1 MRTTSISIINQ
12 SRYIGKYHRQQV
24 DLWQFPNLGTIMN
37 ILITERDPIVITA
50 AKRTPIG
57 SFQGALSGLKASR
70 LGSIALAAALCE
82 SALQSVDEVFMGNVL
97 SAGVGQNPA
106 RQVALGAGLAN
117 NVPCT
122 TVSKV
127 CGSGM
132 KALIL
137 GHDSIAAG
145 SNARVAVGG
154 MESMSNAPY
163 LLPKARSGLRL
174 GHGEVKDHMF
184 TDGLEDAYSGRLM
197 GTYAED
203 TAEAYQ
209 FSRAEQDAYAISS
222 LQRART
228 AQSSGAFSKEMIL
241 IDEEAGRNRATL
253 DHDEQPDKAD
263 LARIPKLR
271 AAFRGDGTVTAANSS
286 SISDGA
292 AALVLMRASQ
302 AEKIGVTPLAII
314 AGHAG
319 HAREPG
325 QFTTAPIGAIKTL
338 LENLDWKTTDVELY
352 EINEAF
358 AVVAMAAMRDL
369 GLPGDIVN
377 VNGGACAIGHP
388 IGASGARIVVTLLR
402 AMIARGARKGIATLC
417 IGGGEATAVGLEL
430 MH

>member
-1 MRTTSISIINQ
+1 MSIM
-12 SRYIGKYHRQQV
+12 V
-24 DLWQFPNLGTIMN
+24 
-37 ILITERDPIVITA
+37 TERNPIVITA
-50 AKRTPIG
+50 AKRTAIG
-57 SFQGALSGLKASR
+57 SFQGALSGLRAPR
-70 LGSIALAAALCE
+70 LGSVAIAAALGDNK
-82 SALQSVDEVFMGNVL
+82 LQSVDEVFMGNVL

-106 RQVALGAGLAN
+106 RQAALGAGLDH

-163 LLPKARSGLRL
+163 LLPKARGGLRL

-209 FSRAEQDAYAISS
+209 FSRAEQDAYAFYS
-222 LQRART
+222 LERARA
-228 AQSSGAFSKEMIL
+228 AQDSGAFHKEL
-241 IDEEAGRNRATL
+241 VVIDEAAGRNHVRL
-253 DHDEQPDKAD
+253 DRDEQPGKAD
-263 LARIPKLR
+263 PGRIAQLR
-271 AAFRGDGTVTAANSS
+271 PAFRDGGTVTAANSS

-292 AALVLMRASQ
+292 AALILMRASE
-302 AEKIGVTPLAII
+302 AEKIGVTPLATI

-325 QFTTAPIGAIKTL
+325 QFTTAPIGAVNAL
-338 LENLDWKTTDVELY
+338 LEKLDWRSSEVELY

-358 AVVAMAAMRDL
+358 AVVVMAAMRDL
-369 GLPGDIVN
+369 VLPRDIVN
-377 VNGGACAIGHP
+377 VNGGACALGHP
-388 IGASGARIVVTLLR
+388 IGASGARIIVTLLH
-402 AMIARGARKGIATLC
+402 AMIARSARKGIAALC

-430 MH
+430 FH

>member
-1 MRTTSISIINQ
+1 MGAVT
-12 SRYIGKYHRQQV
+12 K
-24 DLWQFPNLGTIMN
+24 
-37 ILITERDPIVITA
+37 DPIVITA

-57 SFQGALSGLKASR
+57 SFQGSLSELSAPR
-70 LGSIALAAALCE
+70 LGSLAIKAALE
-82 SALQSVDEVFMGNVL
+82 ASGLQSVDEVFMGNVL
-97 SAGVGQNPA
+97 PAGVGQNPA
-106 RQVALGAGLAN
+106 RQAALGAGLAQ
-117 NVPCT
+117 NVPAT

-137 GHDSIAAG
+137 GHDSIVAG

-163 LLPKARSGLRL
+163 LLPKARAGLRL
-174 GHGEVKDHMF
+174 GHAEVKDHMF

-209 FSRAEQDAYAISS
+209 FSRADQDAYAISS
-222 LQRART
+222 VQRSLAAQSAGAFKNEMVVIDEASGRARV
-228 AQSSGAFSKEMIL
+228 A
-241 IDEEAGRNRATL
+241 L
-253 DHDEQPDKAD
+253 DRDEQPGKAD
-263 LARIPKLR
+263 VNRIPQLR
-271 AAFRGDGTVTAANSS
+271 PAFRDGGTVTAANSS

-292 AALVLMRASQ
+292 AALVLMRTSE
-302 AEKIGVTPLAII
+302 AEKIGAMPLAVI

-325 QFTTAPIGAIKTL
+325 QFTTAPIGAVNAL
-338 LENLDWKTTDVELY
+338 LEKLSWRSSEVELY

-369 GLPGDIVN
+369 SLPADIVN
-377 VNGGACAIGHP
+377 VNGGACALGHP
-388 IGASGARIVVTLLR
+388 IGASGARIVVTLLH
-402 AMIARGARKGIATLC
+402 AMIARGAKKGVATLC

-430 MH
+430 FR